1 MKPDLD
7 RLLRLAAGSVAA
19 VGLLSLASAP
29 AVAQQKA
36 PDKIKIGYAV
46 SLTGPFAGP
55 SSMLPVANYRLWAK
69 DVNAKGG
76 LKVAGFDKRIPVEVI
91 EYDDTSNPENAIRLT
106 EKLMVDDKVDFALPP
121 WGTAMNLA
129 VAPVYKKNNY
139 PQLGATAV
147 INNAEAMTKR
157 FDTLFLFSTNASDY
171 ATGIVD
177 MLSKLKA
184 EGKINNK
191 VVLLSVADQFGA
203 DLNAAGSK
211 AFKDAGFDVVLNKTY
226 PMASRDLSAEM
237 KQAMDS
243 GADSFVAFSYP
254 GDTFMIAAQAQTL
267 GYNPKVYYTAVGT
280 AFPGFKAKLGD
291 KAEGILGAGGW
302 NRGTGAQAYFDGFK
316 ALTNN
321 EPDRWGSPITY
332 ASAQTLEQAIEQVGL
347 DRKKVI
353 EHLRTGTFD
362 TVAGKL
368 KFTNQVQREQPVV
381 SQWQG
386 GDFVMVQPANLPGAK
401 PAVLP
406 KPAW

>member
-1 MKPDLD
+1 MNFDLN
-7 RLLRLAAGSVAA
+7 RIIRLAAGSAAA
-19 VGLLSLASAP
+19 VALMSLGSGAAI
-29 AVAQQKA
+29 AQKA
-36 PDKIKIGYAV
+36 PEKIKIGYAV

-76 LKVAGFDKRIPVEVI
+76 LKVAGFDKRIPIEVI

-157 FDTLFLFSTNASDY
+157 FDTLFLFSTNAADY
-171 ATGIVD
+171 ATGIVE

-226 PMASRDLSAEM
+226 PMASRDLSTEM
-237 KQAMDS
+237 KQAKDS
-243 GADSFVAFSYP
+243 GADSFIAFSYP

-280 AFPGFKAKLGD
+280 AFPGFKGKLGD
-291 KAEGILGAGGW
+291 KAQGILGAGGW

-321 EPDRWGSPITY
+321 EPDRWGAPITY
-332 ASAQTLEQAIEQVGL
+332 ASAQALEQAIEKVGL

-362 TVAGKL
+362 TIAGNL
-368 KFTNQVQREQPVV
+368 KFTNQVQRNQPLV

-386 GDFVMVQPANLPGAK
+386 GDFVIVQPADLPGAK
-401 PAVLP
+401 PAILP